1 MIQSEQL
8 KSLSG
13 AKISEPKNFSVKS
26 FSSVGIDS
34 RSIKKSQIFFAI
46 KGENQDGHKYIEDV
60 IAKGVKAIV
69 VSTSKFNSFKEKY
82 KDVLFIG
89 VKDTTKSLGELAAG
103 HLRKFNIPVLC
114 IGGANGKTTTKDLIA
129 AVLGKKYNV
138 LSTEGNFN
146 NHIGLPLTLLKL
158 AKSHQFCVL
167 EVGTNHFGEI
177 KYLCE
182 ICRPNFGLVTN
193 IGKEHL
199 EFFKNEKGVAKA
211 EFELYDYIVKNNN
224 GFCFYNL
231 DDKFIRE
238 YAAKN
243 YVEGDVTYSYEFKA
257 EFNAKFKKYDDK
269 FQPEFEAKHK
279 DGKYDS
285 FKVSTIGRH
294 SIYNGFAAYTVGV
307 VFGVK
312 VSDIKS
318 ALKNFKQQSTK
329 RMQVEKLNGITIIND
344 AYNSNPDSVKMGL
357 LTLKDMKPKGK
368 IHIVLADML
377 ELGTSSK
384 KEHSAIGSLVNDL
397 GFNHIYTFGADSFY
411 TSKSAK
417 NVKHNFHFD
426 DKETLSEILASQ
438 IGKGDVVYVKGSRG
452 MKLEDVVTNLKTRIT
467 A

>member
-1 MIQSEQL
+1 MIQTEQL
-8 KSLSG
+8 KLLSG
-13 AKISEPKNFSVKS
+13 AKIAEPKNFAVKS
-26 FSSVGIDS
+26 FASVGIDS
-34 RSIKKSQIFFAI
+34 RSVKRSQIFFAI

-60 IAKGVKAIV
+60 VSKGVKAIV
-69 VSTSKFNSFKEKY
+69 VSAARVNSLKQKF

-114 IGGANGKTTTKDLIA
+114 IGGANGKTTTKDLIS
-129 AVLGKKYNV
+129 AVLRKKYNV

-158 AKSHQFCVL
+158 KKSHQFCVL

-177 KYLCE
+177 NYLCE

-243 YVEGDVTYSYEFKA
+243 FIDGDVTYSYDFKA
-257 EFNAKFKKYDDK
+257 EFNAKFKGYDNK
-269 FQPEFEAKHK
+269 FQPEFEAKHR
-279 DGKYDS
+279 DGKFNS

-294 SIYNGFAAYTVGV
+294 SIYNGFAAYTAGM

-312 VSDIKS
+312 VNDIKS
-318 ALKNFKQQSTK
+318 ALKNFEQESSK
-329 RMQVEKLNGITIIND
+329 RMQVEKINGVTIIND
-344 AYNSNPDSVKMGL
+344 SYNSNPDSVKMGL
-357 LTLKDMKPKGK
+357 MTLLDMKSKGS
-368 IHIVLADML
+368 IHVILADML
-377 ELGTSSK
+377 ELGRASK
-384 KEHSAIGSLVNDL
+384 KEHSDIGKLVSDY
-397 GFNHIYTFGADSFY
+397 GFKNLYTFGEESFY
-411 TSKSAK
+411 TSKSATK
-417 NVKHNFHFD
+417 VKSNFHFQ
-426 DKETLSEILASQ
+426 DKEILSEILSSQ
-438 IGKGDVVYVKGSRG
+438 VAKGDIVYVKGSRG
-452 MKLEDVVTNLKTRIT
+452 MKLEDVVTNLKSKTPS
-467 A
+467 